1 MSRAILN
8 DTVHRANLDY
18 YQHAWPKGNSMYWS
32 MFTLG
37 YAGLG
42 NRSATNRFLS
52 KSMDG
57 FLWGP
62 FKIWSEI
69 KGGGGCPN
77 FLTGA
82 GIYLQSIWAGYVGLK
97 YSDDSLQLRAL
108 GPPAGSEGVRVR
120 GVSYAGARLMVTVS
134 PSEARV
140 SLMTAGPERL
150 VITIAGAAAVSL
162 TTQGVSVPLGHDAR
176 IYQHIGVASVR

>member
-18 YQHAWPKGNSMYWS
+18 YQTAWPGGNSMYWS

-42 NRSATNRFLS
+42 NRIATDRFLA

-97 YSDDSLQLRAL
+97 YGDDSLHLKAL
-108 GPPAGSEGVRVR
+108 GAPPGSEGVRVR
-120 GVSYAGARLMVTVS
+120 GVSYAGARLMVTVT
-134 PSEARV
+134 PGDVTVR
-140 SLMTAGPERL
+140 LMTAGPNKL
-150 VITIAGAAAVSL
+150 GITVAGAAAVPV
-162 TTQGVSVPLGHDAR
+162 TTAGVSVPLGHAAR
-176 IYQHIGVASVR
+176 IYPLG